1 MTVQVLPHDRDTLD
15 QIAHDATLTTLS
27 RRHGFTK
34 TPVLMP
40 SSPLYLLDL
49 PGREADLEGQA
60 QPPPGRGAGVPLC
73 RAPHAAG
80 HSGFACGSGVFGV
93 RAGL

>member
-15 QIAHDATLTTLS
+15 QIVHDATLTTLS

-34 TPVLMP
+34 TPARHDQFSALPAGRTRTGKP
-40 SSPLYLLDL
+40 SSKARLSL
-49 PGREADLEGQA
+49 PESRLAF
-60 QPPPGRGAGVPLC
+60 PLC
-73 RAPHAAG
+73 PAPHAAG

-93 RAGL
+93 GAGR